1 LIRVPTTGIP
11 VSALPAMTSIA
22 SSRRHGT
29 TPPATTSRSG
39 RRGQRLPAVA
49 SIGLAALALLVAS
62 PASAQS
68 EQRAPAATPVPTTP
82 APTAPPA
89 PTPAGDEPPWSRGVT
104 AEQRARAQALLEEG
118 NELFLRAQH
127 REALAR
133 YQEAARA
140 WDHPAI
146 RFNIVRALI
155 QLDRPVEAFENLELA
170 LRHGSAPLEEQ
181 IYVEAQAY
189 DRLLRGRI
197 AELEIATTQP
207 DVVITLDGRPFLRGP
222 GMQRTRLL
230 PGNHQVVGEKPG
242 HLTVTRDVVVL
253 PGANDTIEITLPTFA
268 EATVTTRR
276 WAIWKPW
283 AVLAG
288 GAATVGLGV
297 LLERES
303 NADLDQYRADLED
316 HCREVPCRYEDLPE
330 STRAL
335 ERDSR
340 LEHRL
345 AIGAFVLGGAAAAAG
360 LTMVVLNRPTAV
372 LPDDATG
379 ATVGVAPA
387 IGPGLVGA
395 TAFGRF

>member
-1 LIRVPTTGIP
+1 

-22 SSRRHGT
+22 TSRRHGT
-29 TPPATTSRSG
+29 TPPATTFRSG
-39 RRGQRLPAVA
+39 GGARHVRRLPAVA

-62 PASAQS
+62 PAMAQTA
-68 EQRAPAATPVPTTP
+68 APAPTTP
-82 APTAPPA
+82 SPAPVAPA
-89 PTPAGDEPPWSRGVT
+89 PTPAQAGDEPPWSRGVT

-222 GMQRTRLL
+222 GMKRTRLL

-276 WAIWKPW
+276 WAQWKPW

-330 STRAL
+330 STRSL

-345 AIGAFVLGGAAAAAG
+345 AIGAFVLGGAAVAAG